1 MTAPAVMSMPKI
13 DFAALEKE
21 IARDLRDAKGEQ
33 IYSRAQVRLE
43 TALKDQ
49 KRLESEAKAFRFEIT
64 RADKCIADLQS
75 IREQQA
81 ANEADVATELNAVLE
96 LISALQKAGITL

>member
-21 IARDLRDAKGEQ
+21 IARDLKDAQGEQ

-43 TALKDQ
+43 TAIKDQ
-49 KRLESEAKAFRFEIT
+49 KRLEDEQKSFRREIA

-96 LISALQKAGITL
+96 TIGALQKAGVTL